1 VKVRLDVHKQR
12 QKIYNARHSMACMP
26 VPGIKTLWSSGLLA
40 RHSTAWHACPSP
52 ELKHFGLQIYS
63 QGTACMPVTG
73 IKTLWSSGLLAR
85 HSMACMPVLGIKT
98 LWSSDLLARHSM
110 ACMPVPG
117 IKTLWSS
124 GLLKVNRSRD
134 YWPICDGVT
143 AKKQFRQTHRPTD
156 PRVTSS
162 KTVPARW
169 Q

>member
-1 VKVRLDVHKQR
+1 MKVRLDVHKQR

-73 IKTLWSSGLLAR
+73 IKTLWSS
-85 HSMACMPVLGIKT
+85 
-98 LWSSDLLARHSM
+98 DLLARHSM